1 MRVWDVIGSQ
11 ELTLSLED
19 FVRILVNY
27 RLVFVQNYADIQAAF
42 EALAGAGNSVVDRAG
57 LLTKLYGL
65 GEMFSAGELA
75 DALGVITGKQL
86 KNG

>member
-27 RLVFVQNYADIQAAF
+27 RLVFV
-42 EALAGAGNSVVDRAG
+42 
-57 LLTKLYGL
+57 
-65 GEMFSAGELA
+65 
-75 DALGVITGKQL
+75 
-86 KNG
+86 